1 MITAAVASGAARAML
16 PIIAEAQDAASMVGI
31 VWRMRVTCQTRAV
44 RRHALMSLR
53 NPHGAQ
59 RNIRELTRGAVVI
72 IARTMP
78 SAARRGECVLVTRG
92 ATRRRRKPRG
102 AFTCVAAT
110 HPCRDSLSR
119 HDVGQRDVVRLVMIV
134 VAVASMIL
142 RRTFS
147 CWLYTD
153 RVGCFS
159 HGAGTRGCA
168 ASFRYLN
175 PATVRFAPQPRSM
188 PVGGARPPSSGVWQ
202 TVRIATARAIEL
214 LKFSAAH
221 RSYSSYPVAF
231 AYQSPIRKS
240 DSPIHKLK

>member
-1 MITAAVASGAARAML
+1 
-16 PIIAEAQDAASMVGI
+16 MVGT

-59 RNIRELTRGAVVI
+59 RNIRRRVRGAVVI

-78 SAARRGECVLVTRG
+78 SDARRGECVLVTLA

-102 AFTCVAAT
+102 AFTCVAAA
-110 HPCRDSLSR
+110 HPCGDSITR

-142 RRTFS
+142 RCTFS

-153 RVGCFS
+153 RAGCFS
-159 HGAGTRGCA
+159 HGPDARGCA
-168 ASFRYLN
+168 ASFRCLN
-175 PATVRFAPQPRSM
+175 PATVRFAPQPRTM
-188 PVGGARPPSSGVWQ
+188 PVGGARPPSSGVWRA
-202 TVRIATARAIEL
+202 VRIATAQAIEL

-231 AYQSPIRKS
+231 AHQSPIQKCTLHYTS
-240 DSPIHKLK
+240 